1 MKFNINTLT
10 DAILDY
16 MNKNEVQNPLEFPTL
31 AFYKVMNESG
41 LSDNF
46 KLHLTTE
53 NDGLFKIIQFS
64 STSVDN
70 YIDLKI
76 KDPSV
81 PDPAD
86 DPKNRPIYLN
96 GRPPVYENIPLNSND
111 DTSLNK
117 RFVMR
122 REQRNSTNLNKV
134 LTNEIK
140 ENKIAVYSALAKYD
154 KFSELCDNIGE
165 YQQMIH
171 FGDKKLYDLS
181 QAIFSYKEYQESLK
195 KDKPTD
201 EIVIPSVLNKH
212 LENILGSLITLTEK
226 RAQYTHK
233 NYNNLDKLADIIRGD
248 VQFSASLLLTGDDT
262 FKTFGLN
269 KHVPL
274 TSETI
279 ENVDLS
285 GFVLDTIKKNAENG
299 TPSNIIDD
307 IYKDHISKDFKD
319 EYALRLR
326 MTERQKTLEDR
337 LEHAD
342 LNHFIDD
349 LKSKYPH
356 VFKDNELFS
365 YRSGVLTEKDGYS
378 TIADVLNTFQ
388 LNDSQRSNCVL
399 AKFTD
404 NYSITERDLF
414 NITSD
419 ERYIRFIGE
428 TDASVKSLATG
439 VINQVS
445 DTNEAMKM
453 LKIYSLVFLNQ
464 ADNQYNEMAFNEIFS
479 HCAKN
484 KLALYIDLDN
494 DPFDDSKLILKSTLD
509 KVAANY
515 KDSVLFI
522 PDNSNTQLFIN
533 MEECKT
539 DMATFRRSINEDRI
553 AKVNQSATKSLKQ

>member
-31 AFYKVMNESG
+31 AFYKVLNESG
-41 LSDNF
+41 LNDNL
-46 KLHLTTE
+46 KLRLTTE
-53 NDGLFKIIQFS
+53 DDGLFKIIQFS
-64 STSVDN
+64 SSSIDN

-86 DPKNRPIYLN
+86 DPKNKPIYIN
-96 GRPPVYENIPLNSND
+96 GRPPIYENVALNSNE

-117 RFVMR
+117 RFVIR
-122 REQRNSTNLNKV
+122 REQRNNADLNKV

-140 ENKIAVYSALAKYD
+140 ANKIAVYSALAKYD

-181 QAIFSYKEYQESLK
+181 QAIFSYKEYQKSLK

-248 VQFSASLLLTGDDT
+248 VQFSAPLLLTGDDT

-274 TSETI
+274 TSDTI

-285 GFVLDTIKKNAENG
+285 GFVLDTIKKNADNG

-326 MTERQKTLEDR
+326 MTEKQKTIEER
-337 LEHAD
+337 LEHSD
-342 LNHFIDD
+342 LNNFIED
-349 LKSKYPH
+349 LKFKFPY

-365 YRSGVLTEKDGYS
+365 YRTGVLSEKSEYS
-378 TIADVLNTFQ
+378 TVSDVFNTFK
-388 LNDSQRSNCVL
+388 LNDSQLSNCIL

-404 NYSITERDLF
+404 NYTITEKDLY
-414 NITSD
+414 NITTD
-419 ERYIRFIGE
+419 ERYIRFVGE

-439 VINQVS
+439 VINQMS
-445 DTNEAMKM
+445 DTNDEMKM
-453 LKIYSLVFLNQ
+453 LKIYSLVFLNE

-479 HCAKN
+479 YCAKN
-484 KLALYIDLDN
+484 KLALYINLDN
-494 DPFDDSKLILKSTLD
+494 EPFDDSKLILQSTLD
-509 KVAANY
+509 KVVANY

-522 PDNSNTQLFIN
+522 PDSSNTQLFVN

-539 DMATFRRSINEDRI
+539 DMATFRKSINEEKNN
-553 AKVNQSATKSLKQ
+553 KVNQSSTQSLKY

>member
-16 MNKNEVQNPLEFPTL
+16 MDKNEVQNPLEFPAL
-31 AFYKVMNESG
+31 AFYKTINESG

-46 KLHLTTE
+46 KLCLTTE
-53 NDGLFKIIQFS
+53 DDGLFKIVQFS
-64 STSVDN
+64 SSSVDN

-86 DPKNRPIYLN
+86 DPKNKPIYLN
-96 GRPPVYENIPLNSND
+96 GRSPVYENITLNSND
-111 DTSLNK
+111 DIGLNK

-122 REQRNSTNLNKV
+122 REQRNNINLNKV

-140 ENKIAVYSALAKYD
+140 ENKIAIYSALAKYD
-154 KFSELCDNIGE
+154 RFSELCENIGE
-165 YQQMIH
+165 YQHMIH

-181 QAIFSYKEYQESLK
+181 KAIFSYKEYQESLK
-195 KDKPTD
+195 SVQPSN

-212 LENILGSLITLTEK
+212 LENVLGSLITLTEK
-226 RAQYTHK
+226 RVQSSHR
-233 NYNNLDKLADIIRGD
+233 NYNNLDKLADIVRGD
-248 VQFSASLLLTGDDT
+248 VQFSVPLLLTGDDT
-262 FKTFGLN
+262 FKMFGLN
-269 KHVPL
+269 KHVSL
-274 TSETI
+274 TSDTI

-285 GFVLDTIKKNAENG
+285 GFLLDTIKKNADNG
-299 TPSNIIDD
+299 TPDNIIDD

-326 MTERQKTLEDR
+326 MTERQKTLEER
-337 LEHAD
+337 LDHAD
-342 LNHFIDD
+342 LNNFIDD

-365 YRSGVLTEKDGYS
+365 YRSGVLIEKDGYS
-378 TIADVLNTFQ
+378 TIGDVLNTFQ
-388 LNDSQRSNCVL
+388 LNDSQRANCVL

-404 NYSITERDLF
+404 NYSIIERDLY

-439 VINQVS
+439 VVNQLS
-445 DTNEAMKM
+445 DTNESMKM

-479 HCAKN
+479 YCAKN
-484 KLALYIDLDN
+484 NLALYIDLDN

-509 KVAANY
+509 KVSSNY

-539 DMATFRRSINEDRI
+539 DMATFRKSINEDRI
-553 AKVNQSATKSLKQ
+553 AKVNQSATKSLKH